1 MFTERDERLLAE
13 ITERFREPH
22 LDAHDWVAAHH
33 AGDMLTTD
41 AAGYIAGVSAETIRR
56 RAVEAAMAG
65 RPIGVQLASIWLISR
80 ARLLDWIEQHEGLP
94 ARLAAE
100 TRARQYR

>member
-1 MFTERDERLLAE
+1 MLIESDEQLVAE
-13 ITERFREPH
+13 IVRRFRETH
-22 LDAHDWVAAHH
+22 SSAHDWVAAFH

-65 RPIGVQLASIWLISR
+65 RPIGVQHASVWLISR